1 MDDTTPCYDHP
12 RFVHQKASGKSDI
25 QFALNINVLDLLS
38 DTIGFDQ
45 MPREKFCR
53 HDGHERVHGEPAF
66 LLVSGDRLV
75 IAVEVKTKWE
85 LPACDIVEMYQENHK
100 DLKEHR
106 TASVPVIN
114 HIKEIYGYM
123 GHNKLQFGVLSTYEN
138 TWFIRRPPDN
148 PSKLFISEAVTN
160 SAADPTLLQCFAYI
174 MSLARRSLNSP
185 FPPPAP
191 PSPPTADCKPPS
203 EKGDNASKRSQADIE
218 GDSEAAGTVQPEP
231 LPELEDFGWDGLK
244 LLDVLGYGRS
254 GTVYR
259 AVLRGEEVA
268 YKLCD
273 LWKHPEY
280 EKKLLN
286 EGKIYTLLKELQGR
300 SIPKLK
306 GIGYT
311 AGGFMVIAT
320 EIAGSPILAKELS
333 VQERDEI
340 IAVLSEIH
348 DCGILHKDIGPQNIL
363 IHRHGDAFKVMFI
376 DFSASREF
384 SEKKEARREMDKL
397 LTLLG

>member
-1 MDDTTPCYDHP
+1 MHLEAEGERDLQYILS
-12 RFVHQKASGKSDI
+12 K
-25 QFALNINVLDLLS
+25 NVLHPLS
-38 DTIGFDQ
+38 ETIGSDQ
-45 MPREKFCR
+45 IPKERFHFHEAHEK
-53 HDGHERVHGEPAF
+53 VQGEVVF
-66 LLVSGDRLV
+66 LLVSGDRLML
-75 IAVEVKTKWE
+75 AMEVKTKRE

-106 TASVPVIN
+106 TPLVPVID

-123 GHNKLQFGVLSTYEN
+123 GHNELQYGALSTYEN

-174 MSLARRSLNSP
+174 MSLARRSPNSP
-185 FPPPAP
+185 VPPAP
-191 PSPPTADCKPPS
+191 PPPPTADCKPPS
-203 EKGDNASKRSQADIE
+203 EQGNDASKRSQADT
-218 GDSEAAGTVQPEP
+218 EAAGTLQPEP
-231 LPELEDFGWDGLK
+231 LPKLEDFGWDGLK
-244 LLDVLGYGRS
+244 VLDVLGRGRS

-280 EKKLLN
+280 ERELLN

-311 AGGFMVIAT
+311 SGGFMVIAT
-320 EIAGSPILAKELS
+320 EIVGSPIIVEQLS
-333 VQERDEI
+333 DQERHKI
-340 IAVLSEIH
+340 VAVLSDIH
-348 DCGILHKDIGPQNIL
+348 NCGIIHKDIRPQNIL
-363 IHRHGDAFKVMFI
+363 IHRHGDGFKVMFI
-376 DFSASREF
+376 DLAFSREF
-384 SEKKEARREMDKL
+384 SKKREPRREMAKL
-397 LTLLG
+397 RFLLNLPPLVKGGEYTDFHALD

>member
-25 QFALNINVLDLLS
+25 QFVLNINVLDLLS

-45 MPREKFCR
+45 MPRETFCP
-53 HDGHERVHGEPAF
+53 HDAHEKVHGEPAF

-75 IAVEVKTKWE
+75 LAIEVKTKRE

-106 TASVPVIN
+106 APSVPVID

-123 GHNKLQFGVLSTYEN
+123 GHNKLQFGALSTYEN

-174 MSLARRSLNSP
+174 MSLARRGLNSP

-203 EKGDNASKRSQADIE
+203 EKGDDASKRSQADIE

-231 LPELEDFGWDGLK
+231 LPKLEDFGWDGLK
-244 LLDVLGYGRS
+244 LLGVLGRGRS

-280 EKKLLN
+280 EKELLN

-311 AGGFMVIAT
+311 SGGFMAIAT

-363 IHRHGDAFKVMFI
+363 IHRHGDRFKVMFI
-376 DFSASREF
+376 DFSVSREF
-384 SEKKEARREMDKL
+384 SEKKEARREMDEL